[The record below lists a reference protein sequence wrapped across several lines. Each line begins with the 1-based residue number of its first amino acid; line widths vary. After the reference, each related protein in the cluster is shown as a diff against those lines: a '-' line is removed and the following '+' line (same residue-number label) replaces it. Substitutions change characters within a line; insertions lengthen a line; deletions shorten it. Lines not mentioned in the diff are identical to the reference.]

1 MIMGVVIC
9 LLLSACQMDD
19 AGSIAPEQSVWR
31 KETLDCDNEYH
42 CAIDAYSA
50 LLRGEAGLDG
60 NMSHTIAS
68 NPDTKYTMIDM
79 NDDGIPELAVT
90 TVIFQDHSPDTSELE
105 STALDSAIFSYK
117 DGEVFLWDGGDHRHN
132 YFEILS
138 NRALLYDSDDG
149 HGGREIIYQ
158 ELDKNGDIAHEI
170 ELWNSSDGRYYFID
184 YTQSVPQVE
193 ISEEE
198 WHEIADPIL
207 ALRTDVIPWASCPM
221 KSDDSDSL
229 SMSKALELVRAY
241 IGHKGSYAPLQQN
254 ISGETMVIGDVYA
267 VMASE
272 SQISSVCLYNYIYPQ
287 NALNAEWFFFHLET
301 YFIDDIET
309 GDWHTSSLND
319 FAVNKNTGKI
329 IARLT
334 TDGSPNQAIC
344 LLEENCTNINVIG
357 ETVVFRVVTTGKG
370 VEAGYYMMG
379 FDGSGFS
386 P

>member
-1 MIMGVVIC
+1 MALSKTKRLLQISVSAFLC
-9 LLLSACQMDD
+9 LLLSACQADNALNPLLD
-19 AGSIAPEQSVWR
+19 QEALAE
-31 KETLDCDNEYH
+31 ETPVDNVYRR
-42 CAIDAYSA
+42 AIDAYST

-60 NMSHTIAS
+60 DMSRTIAPT
-68 NPDTKYTMIDM
+68 PDTKFTMIDM

-90 TVIFQDHSPDTSELE
+90 ATIFQDRSPDTFKLE
-105 STALDSAIFSYK
+105 STAFDTAIFSYR
-117 DGEVFLWDGGDHRHN
+117 DGGVFLWGSGDHRHN
-132 YFEILS
+132 HFEILS

-149 HGGREIIYQ
+149 HGGHEIIYQ
-158 ELDKNGDIAHEI
+158 ELDKNGDIAYEI
-170 ELWNSSDGRYYFID
+170 ELWNSLDGRYYFID
-184 YTQSVPQVE
+184 HTQNVPRAE

-241 IGHKGSYAPLQQN
+241 IGHEGNYAPLQQN
-254 ISGETMVIGDVYA
+254 ISGESIVIGDVYA

-319 FAVNKNTGKI
+319 FAVNKNTGEI

-334 TDGSPNQAIC
+334 ADGSPN
-344 LLEENCTNINVIG
+344 
-357 ETVVFRVVTTGKG
+357 RVL
-370 VEAGYYMMG
+370 
-379 FDGSGFS
+379 GS
-386 P
+386 PYWN